1 MHYLRSHWR
10 GKLPLGI
17 TLWVNT
23 VGLTIVI
30 SYTELFVLS
39 KLTADPDRLI
49 TLTLASLFITRLIIF
64 PWQLIGLFRAIE
76 HDFIEYGHYLK
87 TRVLQALGLFA
98 VLFTF
103 VYALEV
109 VQGAIFYKSQLE
121 FYSQLDAQPDYQIE
135 MNRDQQLSIRGGLDF
150 GITKAARSILLANPQ
165 INAVVLRSRGGQI
178 YEGRGL
184 AKLFT
189 EFGLDTYVYEECSS
203 ACATA
208 FIGGKRRYL
217 GTEARL
223 GFHQYS
229 LEKTEHSKILPF
241 YDLGAEQQ
249 RDIALFKS
257 HGVDQAFLDR
267 MFDQPS
273 NQIWFPDP
281 TTLYEAQIV
290 HYVIPSQD

>member
-23 VGLTIVI
+23 VGLIIVI

-49 TLTLASLFITRLIIF
+49 KLTLVSLFITRLIIF

-165 INAVVLRSRGGQI
+165 INAVVLQSRGGQI

-249 RDIALFKS
+249 RDLALFKS

>member
-121 FYSQLDAQPDYQIE
+121 FYSQLDAQADYQIE

-165 INAVVLRSRGGQI
+165 INAVVLQSLGGQI

-241 YDLGAEQQ
+241 YDLAAEQQ
-249 RDIALFKS
+249 RDLALFKS

>member
-49 TLTLASLFITRLIIF
+49 KLTLVSLFITRLIIF

-165 INAVVLRSRGGQI
+165 INAVVLQSRGGQI

-249 RDIALFKS
+249 RDLALFKS

-273 NQIWFPDP
+273 SQIWFPDH

>member
-49 TLTLASLFITRLIIF
+49 TLTLVSLFITRLIIF

-165 INAVVLRSRGGQI
+165 INAVVLQSRGGQI

-249 RDIALFKS
+249 RDLELFKS

-273 NQIWFPDP
+273 SQIWFPDH

>member
-23 VGLTIVI
+23 VGLIIVI

-103 VYALEV
+103 VYVLEV

-165 INAVVLRSRGGQI
+165 INAVLLQSRGGQI

-241 YDLGAEQQ
+241 YDLAAEQQ
-249 RDIALFKS
+249 RDLALFKS
-257 HGVDQAFLDR
+257 HGVNQAFLDR

-281 TTLYEAQIV
+281 TTLHEAQIV

>member
-1 MHYLRSHWR
+1 MYYLRSHWR

-49 TLTLASLFITRLIIF
+49 TLTLVSLFITRLIIF

-165 INAVVLRSRGGQI
+165 INAVVLQSRGGQI

-217 GTEARL
+217 GTQARL

-249 RDIALFKS
+249 RDLALFKS
-257 HGVDQAFLDR
+257 HGVNQAFLDR

-281 TTLYEAQIV
+281 TTLHEAQIV
-290 HYVIPSQD
+290 HFVIPSQD

>member
-49 TLTLASLFITRLIIF
+49 TLTLVSLFITRLIIF

-165 INAVVLRSRGGQI
+165 INAVVLQSRGGQI

-273 NQIWFPDP
+273 NQIWFPDY

>member
-109 VQGAIFYKSQLE
+109 VQGAIYYKSQLE
-121 FYSQLDAQPDYQIE
+121 FYSQLDAQADYQIE

-241 YDLGAEQQ
+241 YDLAAEQQ
-249 RDIALFKS
+249 RDLALFKS

-273 NQIWFPDP
+273 NRIWFPDH
-281 TTLYEAQIV
+281 TTLYEAKIV
-290 HYVIPSQD
+290 HYDIPSQD